1 MKKMINNINKE
12 SLFYDSHAVLY
23 VPILLPNA
31 KSVNSFAQ
39 CTLFY
44 TFSFFF
50 LAHCQKTTGGTVHK
64 SCVSPSEKTYYCL
77 K

>member
-1 MKKMINNINKE
+1 MIPM
-12 SLFYDSHAVLY
+12 LFFMYQFYFPTRKVSTVLRNVHCLY
-23 VPILLPNA
+23 I
-31 KSVNSFAQ
+31 F
-39 CTLFY
+39 
-44 TFSFFF
+44 FFF

>member
-1 MKKMINNINKE
+1 MIPM
-12 SLFYDSHAVLY
+12 LFFMYQFYFPTRKVSTV
-23 VPILLPNA
+23 
-31 KSVNSFAQ
+31 FAQ

-64 SCVSPSEKTYYCL
+64 SCVSPSEKHIIV
-77 K
+77 